1 MNIYSVMY
9 LIQNLEEYKANLTL
23 TLTLHLHFT
32 YQSIITNFTQYGL
45 FHRCNKKCDTYFE
58 KYRKYC

>member
-1 MNIYSVMY
+1 MNIYSVMH
-9 LIQNLEEYKANLTL
+9 LIQNLEEYKTNLTL

-45 FHRCNKKCDTYFE
+45 FHRCDKKCDTDIF
-58 KYRKYC
+58 

>member
-1 MNIYSVMY
+1 MNINSVMH
-9 LIQNLEEYKANLTL
+9 LIQNLEEYKTSLTL

-32 YQSIITNFTQYGL
+32 YQTIIINFTQYGL
-45 FHRCNKKCDTYFE
+45 FHRCEIQTYFE